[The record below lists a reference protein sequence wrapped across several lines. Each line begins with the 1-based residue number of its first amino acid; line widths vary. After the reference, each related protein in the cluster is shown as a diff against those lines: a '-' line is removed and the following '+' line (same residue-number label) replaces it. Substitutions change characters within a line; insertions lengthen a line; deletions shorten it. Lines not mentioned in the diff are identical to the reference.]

1 MSINIMGSSLATP
14 KQCDEFLRKHNH
26 NAPFIAD
33 IYQKYCKIYGIRL
46 EIAWVQMCL
55 ETNFLKYSDTSITTL
70 DMNNFCGL
78 GAIDGNGRKQALTF
92 KNEEEGIKCHI
103 QHLYAY
109 CSKKDLPKQE
119 KLIDARFKYVQR
131 GSAATVEDLGNGK
144 WASDKNYSKKLLDL
158 LQRLLNDKTRSETMK
173 IGVDCGHTLTGYDYG
188 SKGIMKDESYL
199 TREIGIE
206 VINKLKSLGHTVV
219 NCTKDTCSSLNDS
232 LSYRVNTANNNNVDL
247 FISIHFNAFDGNAHG
262 VEVFTYKGKPFTES
276 TNVLNNLVAL
286 GYTNR
291 GIKDGSG
298 LYVLRNTKMK
308 SMLIECCFCDNKNDM
323 TKYNIE
329 NMSNAIVRGITGQN
343 IQTQPKTEPYIK
355 LDGGGTILD
364 GKPAINLIIRD
375 FSKNIERVFGY
386 VDNDSWA
393 SWAFDINPPND
404 NYTKLEKNCSKV
416 INKRTNSNV
425 FTEGATY
432 IVTVKG
438 YSKSVEVCKNTI
450 ALTVPKTDNKLYRV
464 QVGAFKDKNNA
475 KELQENLKKHGFDGF
490 IKE

>member
-1 MSINIMGSSLATP
+1 
-14 KQCDEFLRKHNH
+14 
-26 NAPFIAD
+26 
-33 IYQKYCKIYGIRL
+33 
-46 EIAWVQMCL
+46 
-55 ETNFLKYSDTSITTL
+55 
-70 DMNNFCGL
+70 
-78 GAIDGNGRKQALTF
+78 
-92 KNEEEGIKCHI
+92 
-103 QHLYAY
+103 
-109 CSKKDLPKQE
+109 
-119 KLIDARFKYVQR
+119 
-131 GSAATVEDLGNGK
+131 
-144 WASDKNYSKKLLDL
+144 
-158 LQRLLNDKTRSETMK
+158 MK
-173 IGVDCGHTLTGYDYG
+173 IGIDCGHTLTGYDYG

-262 VEVFTYKGKPFTES
+262 VEVFTYKGKPFTEA

-438 YSKSVEVCKNTI
+438 YSKGVEVCKNTI